1 MPCLRR
7 ILPYGLAGF
16 LLLISL
22 PAKAQERLLLF
33 QGHRLVEV
41 DTADGAVGTVLRISP
56 DLNGLPVHK
65 LAGGRYLVVERSA
78 LFERQRQ
85 THIGIFDTRTFSFVH
100 VVTVPLLAV
109 EGIESDD
116 YRPRIFYRT
125 LSGELG
131 VIEAPSFTPRVL
143 RSDSNVLGLGGIIEY
158 AEALNAVLA
167 VRPNPGRPDE
177 LWVVDAARGAIRR
190 TLTLPVMST
199 T

>member
-1 MPCLRR
+1 MKAIPCLRR
-7 ILPYGLAGF
+7 ILPYGLTGF

-56 DLNGLPVHK
+56 YLNGLPVHK
-65 LAGGRYLVVERSA
+65 LAGGRYLVVECSA

-109 EGIESDD
+109 GH
-116 YRPRIFYRT
+116 
-125 LSGELG
+125 
-131 VIEAPSFTPRVL
+131 RV
-143 RSDSNVLGLGGIIEY
+143 
-158 AEALNAVLA
+158 
-167 VRPNPGRPDE
+167 
-177 LWVVDAARGAIRR
+177 
-190 TLTLPVMST
+190 
-199 T
+199 